1 MAINIFPLGSFE
13 TYKYVVVLSHMD
25 GKILLS
31 RHKDRDTW
39 ETQGGH
45 VEQGEEP
52 ILAAR
57 RELMEES
64 GAAVYELTPLFDYAH
79 TESGFG
85 GVAYRADI
93 AKLDALPSYE
103 MAEVK
108 LFDTLP
114 ENLTYPDIT
123 PDLFAE
129 MERINKGRNFKR
141 MLLTVSYDGT
151 AYSGWQYQD
160 NAPSVQEAL
169 EKALEEALGSFH
181 RITGASR
188 TDAGVHALGQRCHFD
203 TSATIPAEKYP
214 FVLNRFLP
222 PDIRVTEGRQVP
234 LHFHARYQAE
244 GKWYTYRIHNAPQAS
259 ALYRNMTAHVP
270 VKLDEKAMDLAA
282 QQLLGTHDFAAFA
295 AAGGSAKTTVR
306 TIDAVSVTREGD
318 MVTLK
323 IHGNA
328 FLYNMVRIIAGT
340 LIYIGQGKLDAA
352 CITRALETCSRLELG
367 ITAPA
372 SGLELTRVEY
382 AIDEEKSCTL

>member
-1 MAINIFPLGSFE
+1 MTTKILPLGSLKE
-13 TYKYVVVLSHMD
+13 YTYVVVLSHMD

-31 RHKDRDTW
+31 RHRERDTW

-45 VEQGEEP
+45 IEKGEDP

-57 RELMEES
+57 RELTEES
-64 GAAVYELTPLFDYAH
+64 GAAVYELTPLFDYVH
-79 TESGFG
+79 EGTGLG
-85 GVAYRADI
+85 GIAYRADI
-93 AKLDALPSYE
+93 AKLDALPDFE
-103 MAEVK
+103 MAEVR
-108 LFDTLP
+108 LFDALP

-123 PDLFAE
+123 PVLFAE
-129 MERINKGRNFKR
+129 MENINKGKNYKR
-141 MLLTVSYDGT
+141 ILLTVSYDGT

-169 EKALEEALGSFH
+169 EQALEQALGMFT
-181 RITGASR
+181 RVTGASR
-188 TDAGVHALGQRCHFD
+188 TDAGVHALGQRAHFD
-203 TSATIPAEKYP
+203 TSATIPPEKYP

-234 LHFHARYQAE
+234 LHFHARYQAA

-259 ALYRNMTAHVP
+259 ALYRNLTAHVP
-270 VKLDEKAMDLAA
+270 VKLDEQAMDRAA
-282 QQLLGTHDFAAFA
+282 RQLLGTHDFAAFA

-340 LIYIGQGKLDAA
+340 LVYIGQGKLDAG
-352 CITRALETCSRLELG
+352 CIQRALETGNRLELG

-382 AIDEEKSCTL
+382 ALDGE